1 MNFGNRE
8 NKEPTRTRKLLLHKN
23 EILKIRSLIDRMKL
37 IIIPLSIYWKN
48 NKIKIEIALA
58 KQLKKFDKREKIKKE
73 EQRKQL
79 KNII

>member
-1 MNFGNRE
+1 
-8 NKEPTRTRKLLLHKN
+8 
-23 EILKIRSLIDRMKL
+23 MKL

>member
-1 MNFGNRE
+1 MLGKCDPYRS
-8 NKEPTRTRKLLLHKN
+8 RKLLLHKN